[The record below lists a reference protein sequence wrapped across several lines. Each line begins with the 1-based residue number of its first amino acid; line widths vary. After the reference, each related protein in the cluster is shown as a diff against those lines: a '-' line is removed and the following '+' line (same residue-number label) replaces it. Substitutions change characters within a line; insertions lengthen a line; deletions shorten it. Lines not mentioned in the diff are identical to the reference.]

1 MKFLKFS
8 LIFITVL
15 NLSCQNKRADS
26 KITMIDSEEMKIL
39 LEENE
44 IQLIDVRTVEEFN
57 EHYIKGAEN
66 IVYDSNFDQKLNQLD
81 KDKPL
86 VVYCRSGRRS
96 AASAEI
102 LEKKGF
108 TKIYELKDGIIQWM
122 KEGNPVE

>member
-102 LEKKGF
+102 LERKGF

>member
-15 NLSCQNKRADS
+15 NLSCQNKRGDS

-44 IQLIDVRTVEEFN
+44 IQLIDVRTVEEYN
-57 EHYIKGAEN
+57 ENYIKGAEN

-96 AASAEI
+96 TASAEI